1 MLMRSGTQMV
11 ADIGYSLDGEM
22 AVGPALHAMFSFQP
36 LVFLKAEPLWAAMW
50 SDLSLLISYCGSSLL
65 A

>member
-1 MLMRSGTQMV
+1 MLVRSGTQV
-11 ADIGYSLDGEM
+11 AAGIGYSLDDDI
-22 AVGPALHAMFSFQP
+22 AAGPGLHAMFSFQR
-36 LVFLKAEPLWAAMW
+36 LVFLSAEPLWAAMW